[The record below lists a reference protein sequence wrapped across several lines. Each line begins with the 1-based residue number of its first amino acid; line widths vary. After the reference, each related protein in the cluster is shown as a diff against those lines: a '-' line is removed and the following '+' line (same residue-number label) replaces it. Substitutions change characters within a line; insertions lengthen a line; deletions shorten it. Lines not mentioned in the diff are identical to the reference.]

1 MKFQQIRSATS
12 IVTFGGKRFLIDPML
27 SDQGHYPSVP
37 ETTDTGRGNP
47 DCSLPCST
55 EDLFQVDAVIVTHL
69 HFDHFDEV
77 AARLLPKQL
86 PVFSQSEEEARVLT
100 GYGFADV
107 RVLLKE
113 GTEFEQVRLFRTECD
128 HGSSNYVTMRGYEDI
143 GLSEKACG
151 VVFESPLEEM
161 RFYLAGDTIFCGL
174 VVEAIERFH
183 PSIVAVNAGGAQF
196 PLGHLLIMNQY
207 DVRSLMR
214 RFPDLDVIATHVE
227 GVSHATVNRSML
239 RDFAATN
246 KLDRLWVPDDGQE
259 LSFV

>member
-128 HGSSNYVTMRGYEDI
+128 HGSSNYVTMGGYEDM

-151 VVFESPLEEM
+151 VVFCNVQENPWVKSRLSVGKSKAPWHSS
-161 RFYLAGDTIFCGL
+161 
-174 VVEAIERFH
+174 AIK
-183 PSIVAVNAGGAQF
+183 I
-196 PLGHLLIMNQY
+196 
-207 DVRSLMR
+207 
-214 RFPDLDVIATHVE
+214 
-227 GVSHATVNRSML
+227 
-239 RDFAATN
+239 
-246 KLDRLWVPDDGQE
+246 
-259 LSFV
+259 